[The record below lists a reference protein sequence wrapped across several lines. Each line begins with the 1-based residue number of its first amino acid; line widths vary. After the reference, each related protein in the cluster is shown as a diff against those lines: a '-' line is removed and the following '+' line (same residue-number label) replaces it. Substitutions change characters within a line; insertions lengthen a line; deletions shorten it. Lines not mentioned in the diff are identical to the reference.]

1 MIGKTGFLTIVTLL
15 GISAAAQAQSAV
27 DLIGVDPANR
37 AGQPE
42 VSRAI
47 ARIIAERSTS
57 PAVRQR
63 ADRKLQ
69 WGRLAPTVVELL
81 ADLGADAELRAALA
95 NPQTVASA
103 TRGAALP
110 LTPRTTITP
119 PGAPDR
125 TRPDRDD
132 DPGPSSDRT
141 GGAGSDGSSGGG
153 SSGGGGGGGWG
164 N

>member
-15 GISAAAQAQSAV
+15 STSAAAQAQNAV
-27 DLIGVDPANR
+27 GLIGVDPANR

-81 ADLGADAELRAALA
+81 VDLGADAELRAALA

-103 TRGAALP
+103 TRGAAL
-110 LTPRTTITP
+110 LTPPTATAP
-119 PGAPDR
+119 PGSPDR
-125 TRPDRDD
+125 IRPDRDD
-132 DPGPSSDRT
+132 DPGPSSDRA
-141 GGAGSDGSSGGG
+141 GGAGSGG

>member
-15 GISAAAQAQSAV
+15 GTSATAQAQSAI

-110 LTPRTTITP
+110 LTPPTAVAP
-119 PGAPDR
+119 PGSPDR
-125 TRPDRDD
+125 IRPDRDD
-132 DPGPSSDRT
+132 DPGPSSD
-141 GGAGSDGSSGGG
+141 GAGSGSSGG